1 MYIYHG
7 PWWQYWTQPPLWQQ
21 YSICNSS
28 VMSSHYPSCR
38 TSGQWNYLQIKQTT
52 YFEMIIQWKIISD
65 FSAKTLPSMYG
76 WLMSPSLADHLII
89 FTQNQFQSIE
99 YQKCTFSPGSLAAN
113 AANGSWMD
121 RPYNSV
127 WFDGAVSANWPAS
140 DDHQRFCDLQTKG
153 EECWTTIEHPRSL
166 RSTHNSLNTQY
177 VNTTPYI
184 LLLSLKWP
192 CVYPHNAMIFMI
204 FKAYA

>member
-1 MYIYHG
+1 MDHG
-7 PWWQYWTQPPLWQQ
+7 DSTGHNHHCD
-21 YSICNSS
+21 SICNSS

-38 TSGQWNYLQIKQTT
+38 TSGQWNYLQIKRTT
-52 YFEMIIQWKIISD
+52 HFEMIIQWKIISD
-65 FSAKTLPSMYG
+65 FSAKTLPSTYW
-76 WLMSPSLADHLII
+76 WLMSPSLPDHLII

-153 EECWTTIEHPRSL
+153 EECWTTIEGP
-166 RSTHNSLNTQY
+166 
-177 VNTTPYI
+177 
-184 LLLSLKWP
+184 
-192 CVYPHNAMIFMI
+192 
-204 FKAYA
+204 